1 MHITPQRV
9 ALLHLRVRIDL
20 IQRCGK
26 GYFTATGVSAAG
38 RHGLV
43 AWRQV
48 TPLQWPPQRMRHVL
62 NHAFGGYIS
71 DEMLDAAAQALD
83 LGFEGSL
90 SRYATGS
97 QKPSVIH

>member
-1 MHITPQRV
+1 
-9 ALLHLRVRIDL
+9 
-20 IQRCGK
+20 
-26 GYFTATGVSAAG
+26 
-38 RHGLV
+38 
-43 AWRQV
+43 
-48 TPLQWPPQRMRHVL
+48 MRHVL